1 MTKLV
6 GTGANQVPTNADLG
20 RLAYQDSVATG
31 GAFAASTVTVSD
43 HTTLTAAQNGNLVNV
58 TVTAEKII
66 SLPAAAEG
74 AFYVFNNDTSHIVYI
89 KPNGSNTI
97 NGVIASISLAPSASG
112 ILACGGSST
121 NWSSVGM
128 TRTME
133 VAKATTFFN
142 TLRGITDGTRL
153 TGTYTPILGSSLL
166 VCVGSGCASSNTSG
180 GSPYNYKSGG
190 GGGQSYAEKFIASP
204 ASSYAYD
211 IPAGPPRDGHSASYD
226 KTTTAAGMTCTPGP
240 NSPGPVHNN
249 NNIYGRTGGTASG
262 GTVNFTGGTGG
273 GPTTSNTGGGGGAAT
288 RAGNGGNGAAGY
300 GGGTGGNNASSSAV
314 GAAASARNNS
324 TQAFTNSTSETYLAG
339 DVEGGAASYDG
350 YGAGPKTVV
359 NFGSVNFTIADHG
372 TLIQGG
378 TRGGGAGGYT
388 KQGLGGYVTFVEFI

>member
-1 MTKLV
+1 MTKLI

-240 NSPGPVHNN
+240 DSPGPTHNN
-249 NNIYGRTGGTASG
+249 NNINGRTGGTASG